1 MKGRIF
7 LAAGMLF
14 LSTCNVWAIEKTTPA
29 IDNLVKV
36 FEQNPSDAQTTV
48 KLLEEMRK
56 QGLSGQQE
64 VINRYFQTQQEADYY
79 KNYNWEIIRDY
90 VTDLKSPQL
99 QYVFN
104 NCDKFVECF
113 SRDDV
118 FQKLDN
124 VLVSTLEPLYKG
136 NKKAYEAQLQRIKD
150 IGYEHYDVVYDY
162 FYIRELYK
170 EKNADDYF
178 YKARKLFRYFPE
190 NREMIKKITAG
201 ALDIMHDVSRLKVI
215 QLWAGKTV
223 ESKTDFDAIYNYVV
237 ISQKCGFNDV
247 AKKYAFIAN
256 NLAAKSGNP
265 SLKQRAG
272 ELVKLVN

>member
-136 NKKAYEAQLQRIKD
+136 NKKARRNARAMLTVRKDAQSDHCAGTLKRPC
-150 IGYEHYDVVYDY
+150 GHS
-162 FYIRELYK
+162 
-170 EKNADDYF
+170 
-178 YKARKLFRYFPE
+178 
-190 NREMIKKITAG
+190 KI
-201 ALDIMHDVSRLKVI
+201 L
-215 QLWAGKTV
+215 
-223 ESKTDFDAIYNYVV
+223 
-237 ISQKCGFNDV
+237 CGHGF
-247 AKKYAFIAN
+247 
-256 NLAAKSGNP
+256 
-265 SLKQRAG
+265 
-272 ELVKLVN
+272 